1 VLIRP
6 KTIFDLGRKESNI
19 STQLSTEWPLD
30 WFVEPPR
37 AIHQDWHI
45 DLNMDCIYQS
55 QERQAIGLNQ
65 DNIYVGED
73 IVHESH
79 CSDESVSE
87 FEEEI
92 DWQQEEDTCVQ
103 ELFHVPD
110 EEDTAEA
117 HLDDKAGMV
126 RAKKKSKL
134 ANENAIKSQELKFRA
149 PEGRIQYRDNM
160 DGLKLIRLT

>member
-126 RAKKKSKL
+126 RAKKKQTC
-134 ANENAIKSQELKFRA
+134 E
-149 PEGRIQYRDNM
+149 
-160 DGLKLIRLT
+160 